1 MRVLPIFAYLYARGT
16 HPYSPS
22 PYVPAVEDASVA
34 LTSKAHDETGAG
46 ECRRRTRRRG
56 HCGAG
61 LILIAV
67 SATGCAISAPRS
79 IQAPVTAPASWT
91 ETGSAQGVTQDRN
104 ERLGTWW
111 EAFGDP
117 LLTSLVERAI
127 KSSPDIRVAR
137 ARLRGARAQRGLA
150 AVDLW
155 PADTASV
162 SATTQKSSAGVATAP
177 STSYSAG
184 FDASWELDL
193 FGKTRRAVSAA
204 QADLESVAAD
214 LADAQV
220 TLAAETALDYVT
232 LRSLQARLN
241 IAKANLS
248 QQEETLQLTT
258 WRAQAGLTS
267 SLDVEQSRA
276 NIEQTRAQIPSLETS
291 LSDTEKGL
299 ALLLGQVPGALHDE
313 LAAPAAMPPLP
324 ASIAVGIPADT
335 LRQRPDVRA
344 AERKLAAEIARL
356 GQAKAARYPSLKL
369 TGSLG
374 LEALSIGGLFDSG
387 TTSRSL
393 LAGLTAPI
401 LNRGRIRRQ
410 IEVQD
415 AVREQAFVSYE
426 KAVLTA
432 LGDVE
437 KALVALGNTR
447 RRREALASAAEA
459 AGNAALMARQRYTAG
474 LADFQ
479 TVLDTERSLLSVQD
493 SLKSSETDGLL
504 ALIQLYKAM
513 GGGWSAAVPQSAQV
527 GAHREES

>member
-1 MRVLPIFAYLYARGT
+1 MALISQVDEQTKTGRRAGQRLRSRARRAT
-16 HPYSPS
+16 LALM
-22 PYVPAVEDASVA
+22 AVVVA
-34 LTSKAHDETGAG
+34 
-46 ECRRRTRRRG
+46 
-56 HCGAG
+56 
-61 LILIAV
+61 
-67 SATGCAISAPRS
+67 GCATSAPRL
-79 IQAPVTAPASWT
+79 IEAPVKAPASW
-91 ETGSAQGVTQDRN
+91 GQAGAAQGVTQERN

-111 EAFGDP
+111 EVLGDP

-127 KSSPDIRVAR
+127 KSSPDIRVSR
-137 ARLRGARAQRGLA
+137 ARLRAARAQRGLA

-155 PADTASV
+155 PADSASA
-162 SATTQKSSAGVATAP
+162 SGTTRRTNAATAGSP
-177 STSYSAG
+177 NQSYSLG

-193 FGKTRRAVSAA
+193 FGKTRRGVSAS
-204 QADLESVAAD
+204 QADLESVTAD

-232 LRSLQARLN
+232 LRSLQARLD

-276 NIEQTRAQIPSLETS
+276 NVEQTRAQMPQLETS
-291 LSDTEKGL
+291 LSDAEQSLT
-299 ALLLGQVPGALHDE
+299 LLLGLTPGALHEE
-313 LAAPAAMPPLP
+313 LAASSALP
-324 ASIAVGIPADT
+324 RLAESIAVGVPADT

-369 TGSLG
+369 TGSIG
-374 LEALSIGGLFDSG
+374 LDALSIGGLFDSG

-393 LAGLTAPI
+393 LASLTAPI

-415 AVREQAFVSYE
+415 AVREQAFIGYE

-437 KALVALGNTR
+437 KAVVALGNAR
-447 RRREALASAAEA
+447 RRREALANAADA
-459 AGNAALMARQRYTAG
+459 AGNAALMARQRYRAG

-493 SLKSSETDGLL
+493 SLKSSEADGLL
-504 ALIQLYKAM
+504 ALISLYKAM
-513 GGGWSAAVPQSAQV
+513 GGGWSATVPHSAPV